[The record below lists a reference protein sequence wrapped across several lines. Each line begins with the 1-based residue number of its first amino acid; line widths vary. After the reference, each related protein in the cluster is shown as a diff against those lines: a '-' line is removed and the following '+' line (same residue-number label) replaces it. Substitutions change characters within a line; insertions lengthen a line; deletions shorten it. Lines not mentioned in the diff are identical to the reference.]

1 MVQILNKTEIN
12 IYKIL
17 FRELFLE
24 IIKYYDCSQY
34 SIILSLG
41 NLSEVI
47 PAMLN
52 LTCNFT
58 LQWSSLSFNLGL
70 LSKFQYAFAR
80 FLENCQFIEIVRLN
94 CLGICL
100 IGYRRSD
107 FCKYLIDLT
116 LVSLE

>member
-70 LSKFQYAFAR
+70 LIKFQYAFAR
-80 FLENCQFIEIVRLN
+80 FLENCQFIEIVRL
-94 CLGICL
+94 I
-100 IGYRRSD
+100 
-107 FCKYLIDLT
+107 
-116 LVSLE
+116 V

>member
-52 LTCNFT
+52 LTCND
-58 LQWSSLSFNLGL
+58 Q
-70 LSKFQYAFAR
+70 A
-80 FLENCQFIEIVRLN
+80 
-94 CLGICL
+94 
-100 IGYRRSD
+100 YR
-107 FCKYLIDLT
+107 LT
-116 LVSLE
+116 LAF

>member
-12 IYKIL
+12 ICKIL

-34 SIILSLG
+34 FIIMSLG
-41 NLSEVI
+41 NLSEVL

-58 LQWSSLSFNLGL
+58 LQ
-70 LSKFQYAFAR
+70 
-80 FLENCQFIEIVRLN
+80 
-94 CLGICL
+94 
-100 IGYRRSD
+100 
-107 FCKYLIDLT
+107 
-116 LVSLE
+116 

>member
-1 MVQILNKTEIN
+1 MAQILNKTEIN

-47 PAMLN
+47 PAM
-52 LTCNFT
+52 
-58 LQWSSLSFNLGL
+58 QWSSLSFNLGL

-80 FLENCQFIEIVRLN
+80 FLENCQFIEIVRL
-94 CLGICL
+94 I
-100 IGYRRSD
+100 
-107 FCKYLIDLT
+107 
-116 LVSLE
+116 V

>member
-58 LQWSSLSFNLGL
+58 LQWSSLSFNL
-70 LSKFQYAFAR
+70 KFQYAFAR
-80 FLENCQFIEIVRLN
+80 FLENCQFIEIVRL
-94 CLGICL
+94 I
-100 IGYRRSD
+100 
-107 FCKYLIDLT
+107 
-116 LVSLE
+116 V